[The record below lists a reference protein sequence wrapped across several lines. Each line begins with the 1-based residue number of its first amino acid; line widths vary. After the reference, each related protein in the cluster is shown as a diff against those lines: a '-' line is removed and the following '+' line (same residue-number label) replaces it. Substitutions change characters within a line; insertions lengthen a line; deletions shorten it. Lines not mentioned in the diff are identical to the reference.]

1 MITNK
6 NYKNEMAY
14 NWSEK
19 NSRANIAKK
28 HTENMAAEYFE
39 KIKGCIENSV
49 IYTGLS
55 DIVPVAGSY
64 DTKINVTG
72 TDSVSAVI
80 SMGVKHPDEINAVLN
95 FASYKNPGGM
105 FINGSRAQEECL
117 CHESFLY
124 NVLNSEKL
132 IKEFYELNRK
142 KLNKA
147 LYTDRAIYTPDV
159 LFTSKSCQV
168 PCGVITCAAP
178 NKATAQTYQGVSD
191 ETNKKTLES
200 RIEMVLYVAA
210 KNKVDNLILGAFGS
224 GVFGQDGKEVAQIF
238 KDLLLGKYKGIFKEV
253 NFAILPGGNEN
264 LNAFQEVFADRR

>member
-1 MITNK
+1 MLTNE
-6 NYKNEMAY
+6 NYKNEMTHY
-14 NWSEK
+14 WSEK
-19 NSRANIAKK
+19 NSRVNIAKK

-39 KIKGCIENSV
+39 EIKGCIENSV

-64 DTKINVTG
+64 DTKISVTG

-124 NVLNSEKL
+124 NVLSSEKL
-132 IKEFYELNRK
+132 IKEFYEPNRK

-159 LFTSKSCQV
+159 LFTSKGCQV

-253 NFAILPGGNEN
+253 DFAILPGGNEN
-264 LNAFQEVFADRR
+264 LNAFQEVFS

>member
-1 MITNK
+1 MLTNR
-6 NYKNEMAY
+6 NYKNEMTY

-28 HTENMAAEYFE
+28 HTKNMAAEYFE
-39 KIKGCIENSV
+39 EIKGCIENSV

-64 DTKINVTG
+64 DTKISVIG

-80 SMGVKHPDEINAVLN
+80 SMGVKHPNEINAVLN

-132 IKEFYELNRK
+132 IKEFYEPNRK

-159 LFTSKSCQV
+159 LFTSKGYKV
-168 PCGVITCAAP
+168 TCGVITCAAP
-178 NKATAQTYQGVSD
+178 NKAAAQTYQGVSN

-224 GVFGQDGKEVAQIF
+224 GVFGQDGN
-238 KDLLLGKYKGIFKEV
+238 LGSC
-253 NFAILPGGNEN
+253 
-264 LNAFQEVFADRR
+264 RHR